1 LESAEV
7 TSREEFR
14 RRLKAEWNLMW
25 TERYDDRQRSEG
37 VAVDD
42 YPLLFMDR
50 GFIVFATRNAKTPVF
65 AEIVDYWA
73 AQGLVY
79 SPEPDVGG
87 WGRFIRTELK
97 RVAHSRAARH
107 VDSKSEGK
115 KGEQHLK
122 KGGRGWL
129 HA

>member
-1 LESAEV
+1 VESAEAV
-7 TSREEFR
+7 SHEEFR
-14 RRLKAEWNLMW
+14 RRLKTEWSLMW
-25 TERYDDRQRSEG
+25 TERYDDRLRSEG

-50 GFIVFATRNAKTPVF
+50 GFIVFASRDAKTPVF
-65 AEIVDYWA
+65 KEIVEYWA

-79 SPEPDVGG
+79 SPDPDVGG

-97 RVAHSRAARH
+97 RVAHSR
-107 VDSKSEGK
+107 SKRYLG
-115 KGEQHLK
+115 GEPTREKSGQHLK

-129 HA
+129 HV